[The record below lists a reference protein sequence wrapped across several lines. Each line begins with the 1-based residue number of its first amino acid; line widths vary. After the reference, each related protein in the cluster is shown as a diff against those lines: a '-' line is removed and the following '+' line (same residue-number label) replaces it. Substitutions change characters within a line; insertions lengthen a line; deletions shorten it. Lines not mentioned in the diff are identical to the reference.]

1 MEIFD
6 ILARDWKPGIGDPTF
21 MGWLTVIAYFAAA
34 VLLLHKRRLTLS
46 LFPSHWQQH
55 RRILLVLA
63 LLMIGLGLN
72 KQLDLQ
78 TWLTDVGRDLANA
91 QGWYGRRRV
100 VQIVVLSILAAIG
113 IGLAVVIARVRG
125 ILGAHRL
132 ALLGM
137 AFLVCFVLMRASS
150 FFKVDRMLGFEL
162 AGVKVNWLMELVG
175 IGIIIA
181 SVVKSLVQLRKA
193 RRVLRQRRRSL
204 SSEAR

>member
-6 ILARDWKPGIGDPTF
+6 ILARNWKPGIGDPTF
-21 MGWLTVIAYFAAA
+21 MGWLTVVAYFAAA
-34 VLLLHKRRLTLS
+34 ALLLHKRRLTLS

-55 RRILLVLA
+55 RRILLIFS

-78 TWLTDVGRDLANA
+78 TWVTDVGRDLADA
-91 QGWYGRRRV
+91 QGWYGKRRL
-100 VQIVVLSILAAIG
+100 VQIVVLSILACIG

-125 ILGAHRL
+125 VLKAHRL
-132 ALLGM
+132 VLVGM
-137 AFLVCFVLMRASS
+137 VFLVGFVLMRASS

-162 AGVKVNWLMELVG
+162 AGIKVNWLMELGG

-181 SVVKSLVQLRKA
+181 SVIKSLVELRKA
-193 RRVLRQRRRSL
+193 RRVLQQRRRVL
-204 SSEAR
+204 SVKTR